1 MLRPLSHYQKAKSNV
16 QEFKSNK
23 VPDAIINWV
32 GPGQTKKPTSQP
44 SSRTPQKSN
53 FLLTLVTNLGYKRF
67 DTNGRIKL
75 AEHLNDVMEE
85 FGEGMR
91 SGEFFKC
98 ANIKGKTF
106 NCENVGVE
114 EFEFTLEIG
123 DKKGNVHSHA
133 KLICDGIVHIDIAK
147 CNKFAEQAFKEYH
160 EESGGKPYF
169 NVRSFPNTEA
179 IVDAY
184 LHKSQNSL
192 TPQQFAKVH

>member
-32 GPGQTKKPTSQP
+32 GPGQKKKATLTSGR
-44 SSRTPQKSN
+44 SPQKSN

-67 DTNGRIKL
+67 DTSGRIKL

-85 FGEGMR
+85 FGEGLQ

-98 ANIKGKTF
+98 ASIRGKTF
-106 NCENVGVE
+106 DCMNVGVE
-114 EFEFTLEIG
+114 QYEFTLEIG
-123 DKKGNVHSHA
+123 DQKGNVHSHA
-133 KLICDGIVHIDIAK
+133 KLVCDGIVHLDIAK
-147 CNKFAEQAFKEYH
+147 CNKFAADAFKEYH

-179 IVDAY
+179 IIDAY
-184 LHKSQNSL
+184 LHKAQNSL
-192 TPQQFAKVH
+192 TPQQFGDV